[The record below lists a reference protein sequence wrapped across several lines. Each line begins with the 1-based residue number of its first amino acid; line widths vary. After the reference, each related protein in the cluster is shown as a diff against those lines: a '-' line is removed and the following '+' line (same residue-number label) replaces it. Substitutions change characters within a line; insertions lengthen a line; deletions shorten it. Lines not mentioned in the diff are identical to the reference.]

1 MSVSHRTVT
10 CTGPPPPLSTHCP
23 ARHWKPSLQVA
34 VQLGGGPWVMQ
45 VPPSLG
51 ASSQRCVPRLHTR
64 LPPPHCASSRH
75 CTHTP
80 VDSSHREV
88 APVQRVVQAVVLA
101 SVPPPTPASPA
112 PASGWLAQVRVDR
125 LQVLPGQWES
135 STHSTQYAPLAALT
149 LQCGVI
155 PPQPSVAVQVA
166 HTPRAPSQKGVC
178 PPHAEGQAELETGTQ
193 VSVSG
198 SQRCVGGQAASEQP
212 LPASGFGATPHA
224 ASSNTTGR
232 RIRTAGVSSISA
244 RAGKRGRAPPSP
256 ARFTAPSRRSW

>member
-1 MSVSHRTVT
+1 M
-10 CTGPPPPLSTHCP
+10 
-23 ARHWKPSLQVA
+23 
-34 VQLGGGPWVMQ
+34 
-45 VPPSLG
+45 
-51 ASSQRCVPRLHTR
+51 
-64 LPPPHCASSRH
+64 
-75 CTHTP
+75 
-80 VDSSHREV
+80 
-88 APVQRVVQAVVLA
+88 
-101 SVPPPTPASPA
+101 TPASPA
-112 PASGWLAQVRVDR
+112 PASGWLAQVRVDG

-198 SQRCVGGQAASEQP
+198 SQRCVGGQALSEQP

-224 ASSNTTGR
+224 ANSNTTGR
-232 RIRTAGVSSISA
+232 RIRTARGFVDLRA
-244 RAGKRGRAPPSP
+244 RGQTPPAPPSP
-256 ARFTAPSRRSW
+256 LRFTAPPARSW